1 MQVACEHV
9 FGESSLNGRRVLVQG
24 VGSVGGALIGYLRS
38 AGADVMF
45 SDVQEKSICR
55 YRDDFHLQ
63 CISADKVYSEECD
76 IFAPCALGG
85 VLNSKTIPQ
94 LKCRVVA
101 GGANN
106 QLAEP
111 EDAKRLTDRG
121 ILYAPD
127 YVINVG
133 GAMFLIG
140 IETQDWTQEHME
152 NEVTE
157 QIENVLQQ
165 IFKLSA
171 TKGITTEAAARQVAE
186 KRLSSVR

>member
-1 MQVACEHV
+1 M
-9 FGESSLNGRRVLVQG
+9 
-24 VGSVGGALIGYLRS
+24 
-38 AGADVMF
+38 
-45 SDVQEKSICR
+45 
-55 YRDDFHLQ
+55 
-63 CISADKVYSEECD
+63 
-76 IFAPCALGG
+76 
-85 VLNSKTIPQ
+85 
-94 LKCRVVA
+94 VA

-140 IETQDWTQEHME
+140 VETQDWTHEHME

-165 IFKLSA
+165 IFKLST